1 MNGIQVAKLLSLIA
15 GTEAVGIVSGLWT
28 ASSVKTWY
36 PTLRKPPYRPPNW
49 LFAPVWTTLYAM
61 MSIAMYT
68 VAEKDGADRS
78 VVRISK
84 VLWGMQLVFN
94 FLWSYLFFGRRSP
107 FLALIDIAF
116 MWVAIVLTTI
126 AFAKVSRRA
135 ADAAVPAVGQLRLA
149 AQLRHLAAQR
159 LSAKR

>member
-135 ADAAVPAVGQLRLA
+135 ALLMLPYLLWVSFASLLNFDIWRLND
-149 AQLRHLAAQR
+149 
-159 LSAKR
+159 